1 MALLHTIQRLVQ
13 ACGPFVGSISVP
25 VRHTHSTDCSA
36 SLALQTYE
44 GLAQAFD
51 PEQVQGVQ
59 EEVQLREQDFG

>member
-1 MALLHTIQRLVQ
+1 MEQALV
-13 ACGPFVGSISVP
+13 FVSVLTYP
-25 VRHTHSTDCSA
+25 SSRFCTTP
-36 SLALQTYE
+36 LQTYE